1 MDLVDAFFDHAVA
14 LVNPRQ
20 PSKTEQIDFRRAV
33 SAAYYAV
40 FHLLTI
46 TAAEHWAVEKERH
59 RFARLFDHGKIKTA
73 SGNLPGRIKERLG
86 ASPSEQDSKAAGA
99 LEFVAREF
107 VALQQLRHRADYD
120 NSKVWSYTEVENAIT
135 RAHDLYLTW
144 NTVRNASMA
153 QSYLLDMMGGR

>member
-1 MDLVDAFFDHAVA
+1 M
-14 LVNPRQ
+14 
-20 PSKTEQIDFRRAV
+20 
-33 SAAYYAV
+33 
-40 FHLLTI
+40 

-86 ASPSEQDSKAAGA
+86 ASPSEQDSRAAGA

-144 NTVRNASMA
+144 NTVRNTSMA